1 MKRVCSLCLMEFS
14 YKEVKKHKHGL
25 QLCDHCV
32 DERISGGKG
41 RWNDKQRP
49 FSPVTYCKT
58 QL

>member
-32 DERISGGKG
+32 DVLMDIS
-41 RWNDKQRP
+41 
-49 FSPVTYCKT
+49 
-58 QL
+58 LHAA